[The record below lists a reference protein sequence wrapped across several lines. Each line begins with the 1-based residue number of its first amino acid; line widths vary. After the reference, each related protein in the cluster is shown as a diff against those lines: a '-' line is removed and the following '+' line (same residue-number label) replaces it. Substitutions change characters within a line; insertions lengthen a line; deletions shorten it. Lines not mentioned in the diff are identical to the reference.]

1 MIQVL
6 PSNIA
11 NLIAAGEV
19 VSRPASVVKELM
31 ENSIDAGATTVSV
44 NILDAGRT
52 LIQIIDD
59 GCGMKESD
67 AVLCFERHATSKIA
81 TAEDLE
87 KIMTYGFRG
96 EALASIAAVAHITLK
111 TRREEDEV
119 GTEVEVAASRLVSQ
133 KPAAVPRGC
142 NISVSNL
149 FYNVPAR
156 RKFLKSDASE
166 MRHIEQEFIR
176 VALINNH
183 LSFSLKHNGKEIYNV
198 RATDNLKRRIM
209 ELCGR
214 DMEKELVEMGADTS
228 IIKVS
233 GFIGNPA
240 DARKTAG
247 NQYFFVNGRYFRSPY
262 FNKAV
267 CKPYENLVKEGH
279 TPSYFIFLECNPE
292 AVDVNIHPQ
301 KSEVKFTDDYM
312 IFEIITACVKESLGK
327 NAFTPSIDFEAA
339 DAIEFPVAGAY
350 QTVGGSIGGFGG
362 GFGSQGSSN
371 FSSQGSS
378 SPSGFGSGYRSTPRT
393 DYSPLFEGLEQE
405 SASQGSFTTPSPS
418 YGKGLLEDENAISGV
433 MVLHKKF
440 ILTPVAGGLAVIHIR
455 KAQEAIL
462 YHKYFSLLAQEKCI
476 SQCSLYPQQV
486 TLGHEIY
493 SVILENIYNLTRL
506 GFDLRD
512 FGDDTIIV
520 YAVPDGFP
528 ADEKSLKEVFDDLA
542 SSMDIWQDEK
552 LLKGYAAT
560 LAHKAAAGFNC
571 DLNRVQALSM
581 ANEVLILRAT
591 VGSDMATNCISI
603 ISNEDLEKK
612 L

>member
-31 ENSIDAGATTVSV
+31 ENSIDAGAKNVSV
-44 NILDAGRT
+44 TILDAGRT
-52 LIQIIDD
+52 MIQIIDD
-59 GCGMKESD
+59 GCGMKEGD
-67 AVLCFERHATSKIA
+67 AALCFERHATSKIA

-96 EALASIAAVAHITLK
+96 EALASIAAVAQVTLK

-119 GTEVEVAASRLVSQ
+119 GTEVVMAASQLVSQ
-133 KPAAVPRGC
+133 KSVAAPRGC
-142 NISVSNL
+142 NIAVSNL

-156 RKFLKSDASE
+156 RKFLKSDAAE

-176 VALINNH
+176 VALINCGI
-183 LSFSLKHNGKEIYNV
+183 SFSLKHNGKDIYNV
-198 RATDNLKRRIM
+198 RATTSLKRRIL

-214 DMEKELVEMGADTS
+214 DMEKELVEFGADTS
-228 IIKVS
+228 IIKIS

-262 FNKAV
+262 LNKAV
-267 CKPYENLVKEGH
+267 CKPYENLVKDGY
-279 TPSYFIFLECNPE
+279 TPSYFIFLECPPE
-292 AVDVNIHPQ
+292 EVDVNIHPQ
-301 KSEVKFTDDYM
+301 KSEVKFTDEYM
-312 IFEIITACVKESLGK
+312 IFDILTACVRESLGK
-327 NAFTPSIDFEAA
+327 NAFAPSIDFEAA
-339 DAIEFPVAGAY
+339 GDIEFPVAGLE
-350 QTVGGSIGGFGG
+350 QTVGGGFGTAGSFAGGSSSGG
-362 GFGSQGSSN
+362 GFSSWRPAPHQD
-371 FSSQGSS
+371 F
-378 SPSGFGSGYRSTPRT
+378 
-393 DYSPLFEGLEQE
+393 SPLFEQIKSEEG
-405 SASQGSFTTPSPS
+405 SDGGSFTTPSAS
-418 YGKGLLEDENAISGV
+418 YGRGLLSDENAIGGV
-433 MVLHKKF
+433 MVLHRKF

-455 KAQEAIL
+455 KAREAIL
-462 YHKYFSLLAQEKCI
+462 YHKYFSLLTQEKCI

-486 TLGHEIY
+486 TLSHDIY
-493 SVILENIYNLTRL
+493 SVILENIFNLTKL

-512 FGDDTIIV
+512 FGDDTVIV

-528 ADEKSLKEVFDDLA
+528 ADEKSLKDVFDSLA
-542 SSMDIWQDEK
+542 SSLDIWHDEK

-560 LAHKAAAGFNC
+560 LAHQAAAGFSC
-571 DLNRVQALSM
+571 DLNQVQAYAM
-581 ANEVLILRAT
+581 ANEVLMLRAT
-591 VGSDMATNCISI
+591 VGTDMVTNCICTI
-603 ISNEDLEKK
+603 TNEDLEKK

>member
-31 ENSIDAGATTVSV
+31 ENSIDAGATSVSV

-67 AVLCFERHATSKIA
+67 AALCFERHATSKIA

-96 EALASIAAVAHITLK
+96 EALASIAAVAQVTLK

-119 GTEVEVAASRLVSQ
+119 GTEVEIAASKMISQ

-142 NISVSNL
+142 NIAVSNL

-176 VALINNH
+176 VALINNKI
-183 LSFSLKHNGKEIYNV
+183 SFSLKHNGKDIYNV
-198 RATDNLKRRIM
+198 RSTDNLKRRIM
-209 ELCGR
+209 ELCGK
-214 DMEKELVEMGADTS
+214 DMEKELVELGADTS

-262 FNKAV
+262 LNKAV
-267 CKPYENLVKEGH
+267 CKPYENLVKEGF
-279 TPSYFIFLECNPE
+279 TPSYFIFLECAPE
-292 AVDVNIHPQ
+292 SVDVNIHPQ

-312 IFEIITACVKESLGK
+312 IFEIITACVRESLGK
-327 NAFTPSIDFEAA
+327 NAFAPSIDFEAA
-339 DAIEFPVAGAY
+339 GAIEFPVAGSSV
-350 QTVGGSIGGFGG
+350 QTVGSSFGG
-362 GFGSQGSSN
+362 GSGSFG
-371 FSSQGSS
+371 
-378 SPSGFGSGYRSTPRT
+378 GYRPAPRT
-393 DYSPLFEGLEQE
+393 DYSPLFENLGKDDN
-405 SASQGSFTTPSPS
+405 GSEGSRFTTPSPS
-418 YGKGLLEDENAISGV
+418 YGKGLLEDENAVSGV
-433 MVLHKKF
+433 MVLHRKF

-462 YHKYFSLLAQEKCI
+462 YHKYFSLLTQEKCI

-486 TLGHEIY
+486 TLSHEIY
-493 SVILENIYNLTRL
+493 SVILENIYNLTKL

-528 ADEKSLKEVFDDLA
+528 ADEKALKEVFDNLA

-560 LAHKAAAGFNC
+560 LAHQAAAGFSC
-571 DLNRVQALSM
+571 DLNQVQAYAM
-581 ANEVLILRAT
+581 ANEVLMLRAT
-591 VGSDMATNCISI
+591 VGADMATNCISI
-603 ISNEDLEKK
+603 ITNEDLEKK